1 MNASSGIWPVRLPR
15 SITSAL
21 LLCLG
26 WLAMPLP
33 AAEEVPGLSTTLT
46 AVDPVEAPD
55 FTLSDMDETA
65 HTLSDLRGNY
75 VLVNFWATWCP
86 PCRKEMPSLESLYQQ
101 YRERSFRVLAVNQW
115 ENPDHVFSYMGELD
129 VFPSFPILF
138 DPKSEVS
145 ERYGVR
151 GLPTSFIID
160 PQGRIIYR
168 AIGGREFNHP
178 DVTTLIESLLKKEL

>member
-1 MNASSGIWPVRLPR
+1 MNASSGTWPVRLPR

-21 LLCLG
+21 LLSLG

-33 AAEEVPGLSTTLT
+33 AAEDVPALSATLT
-46 AVDPVEAPD
+46 AVEPIEAPD
-55 FTLSDMDETA
+55 FTLSDMDETT

-86 PCRKEMPSLESLYQQ
+86 PCRKEMPSLEFLYQQ
-101 YRERSFRVLAVNQW
+101 YKDRSFRVLAVNQF
-115 ENPDHVFSYMGELD
+115 EDPDHVFSYMGELD
-129 VFPSFPILF
+129 VFPAFPILF
-138 DPKSEVS
+138 DRKSEVS

-178 DVTTLIESLLKKEL
+178 DVTTLIESLLGKKS

>member
-1 MNASSGIWPVRLPR
+1 MNASSGIWPVRLPH

-178 DVTTLIESLLKKEL
+178 DVTTLIDSLLKKEL

>member
-1 MNASSGIWPVRLPR
+1 MNASSGTWPVRLPR

-21 LLCLG
+21 LLLLG
-26 WLAMPLP
+26 WLAMPLT
-33 AAEEVPGLSTTLT
+33 AAEEIPALSTTLT

-86 PCRKEMPSLESLYQQ
+86 PCRKEMPSLESLYQK
-101 YRERSFRVLAVNQW
+101 YRDKSFRVLAVNQW
-115 ENPDHVFSYMGELD
+115 ENPDHVFSYMGQLD
-129 VFPSFPILF
+129 VFPTFPILF

-160 PQGRIIYR
+160 PQGLIIYR

-178 DVTTLIESLLKKEL
+178 DVITLIETLLKKEL